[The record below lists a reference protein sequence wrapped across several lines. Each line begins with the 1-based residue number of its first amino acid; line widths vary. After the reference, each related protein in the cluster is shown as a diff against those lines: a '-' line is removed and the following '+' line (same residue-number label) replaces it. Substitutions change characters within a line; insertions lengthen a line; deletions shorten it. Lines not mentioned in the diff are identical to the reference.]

1 MTVINYK
8 NLIFI
13 SIALF
18 FCWYTY
24 IERLPANISN
34 SRAPWIDESLKN
46 YIGKNLIE
54 HNIAQPYENNEFR
67 KSWQKVPVYTIWTLP
82 FIKIFGVGYTQV
94 RILSFLTAFLALFIF
109 SRFISI
115 YGIKYKF
122 LLLATLL
129 TNPGFIYFSRLGT
142 YESLFLL
149 LSTIAIYCLYKNNRS
164 NLFVIISGLVCLQ
177 YYLVEV
183 NRFSCFYCLLDL
195 FNNIQ
200 SKIF

>member
-18 FCWYTY
+18 FCFGILT
-24 IERLPANISN
+24 IERDLPANISN

-94 RILSFLTAFLALFIF
+94 RILSFLTACLELFIF
-109 SRFISI
+109 SRFII
-115 YGIKYKF
+115 KYGLKYKF
-122 LLLATLL
+122 LLIVTLL
-129 TNPGFIYFSRLGT
+129 TNQDLYI
-142 YESLFLL
+142 FL
-149 LSTIAIYCLYKNNRS
+149 
-164 NLFVIISGLVCLQ
+164 
-177 YYLVEV
+177 
-183 NRFSCFYCLLDL
+183 D
-195 FNNIQ
+195 
-200 SKIF
+200 